1 MRIFRV
7 LGALLSLALVVSFPF
22 VPMSRSGA
30 QEPAIALTLI
40 AQTPI
45 TTRDEPEVT
54 ITLRAENLGEE
65 PYEDLSVG
73 FLIGQQITSRVQYE
87 LSLVEGPLDPLIYV
101 DTFTQDG
108 SLDPGA
114 SREFDVGV
122 DLGAID
128 GISDLDSFVYP
139 ARLDL
144 RSAGA
149 PVATLDTPL
158 VHLVRD
164 PEVPIRLSWWAEFD
178 APIAMDPQGRLDDPA
193 FEVAI
198 AERGALR
205 QQVETLRTAV
215 SGDDGAVGVDLVV
228 TPAVVEQLTRMAD
241 GYERSF
247 GEPVR
252 VDEPPATHAASLLGS
267 LRTLVADPD
276 VHLVTTPFS
285 GPLLPSLASGGLA
298 RDLARQQML
307 GDTIVADELDRTPT
321 AVTARPPQGAVDEP
335 SLQWLAD
342 RGTATLLMQAESV
355 ERAVQPNE
363 FAPLPVA
370 TATTADGTQLDV
382 VLPDP
387 GVQDLLGDPIL
398 LADPVLAG
406 QAVLGELATIWR
418 EQPVPGPQPDG
429 SETVRGIAVALPA
442 SLPAGMWGPIVRRL
456 TQAPFLVPTQAAEF
470 VDVVMPGQGPATI
483 VTSTE
488 RFPRDYVDAIRDQ
501 RRNVNAYRSMLTA
514 QSPQP
519 ERLDR
524 NLLYAEA
531 GEFVV
536 EPDVGRR
543 WYDQVNAVTG
553 SIFANVLPDV
563 AQEFLLT
570 SSEGSIPLRMGDP
583 GPSPLTVQ
591 IVMRSASFEFPT
603 GAERT
608 VTLEGPD
615 EVVTVDVVAK
625 ASGPQTIRVKTRA
638 PSGRDL
644 GEDQN
649 LVVRTTA
656 VNSVALWITVGA
668 GVLLLLLWARRLI
681 RRPTP
686 SPPTP

>member
-1 MRIFRV
+1 MRTLRV
-7 LGALLSLALVVSFPF
+7 LAALLSVVVVAFPLVPTSP
-22 VPMSRSGA
+22 SDA
-30 QEPAIALTLI
+30 QEPAIDLTLI

-54 ITLRAENLGEE
+54 ITFRAENLGDE

-73 FLIGQQITSRVQYE
+73 VLIGQQITSRVQYE

-101 DTFTQDG
+101 DTFSQEG

-114 SREFDVGV
+114 SREFDLSV
-122 DLGAID
+122 DLETID
-128 GISDLDSFVYP
+128 GISDVDSFVYP
-139 ARLDL
+139 ARVDL
-144 RSAGA
+144 RSAGV

-158 VHLVRD
+158 IHLVRD
-164 PEVPIRLSWWAEFD
+164 PEVPIRLSWWAEVD

-193 FEVAI
+193 FEA
-198 AERGALR
+198 ALAQSGALR
-205 QQVETLRTAV
+205 QQVESLRSAV
-215 SGDDGAVGVDLVV
+215 SGADDEIGVDVV
-228 TPAVVEQLTRMAD
+228 ITPSIVDQLARMAD

-252 VDEPPATHAASLLGS
+252 ADEPPATDAASVLGS
-267 LRTLVADPD
+267 LRGLVADPD

-298 RDLARQQML
+298 RDLSRQQL
-307 GDTIVADELDRTPT
+307 FGDSIVADELDHAPTPG
-321 AVTARPPQGAVDEP
+321 TARPPQGAVDEP

-342 RGTATLLMQAESV
+342 RGASVLLMQADST
-355 ERAVQPNE
+355 ERPVQPNE
-363 FAPLPVA
+363 FAPLPLA
-370 TATTADGTQLDV
+370 TTATADGTELDV

-387 GVQDLLGDPIL
+387 GIQEL
-398 LADPVLAG
+398 LADPVLLVDPVRAS

-442 SLPAGMWGPIVRRL
+442 SLPAGMWGPVVRRL
-456 TQAPFLVPTQAAEF
+456 TQAPFLDPTLASEF
-470 VDVVMPGQGPATI
+470 VDVVTPGQGPATLI
-483 VTSTE
+483 PSTA
-488 RFPRDYVDAIRDQ
+488 RFPRDYVEAIRDQ
-501 RRNVNAYRSMLTA
+501 RRNVNAYRSMLTTS
-514 QSPQP
+514 SPQP
-519 ERLDR
+519 DRLDR

-531 GEFVV
+531 GQYVA
-536 EPDVGRR
+536 EPGVGRR
-543 WYDQVNAVTG
+543 WYDQVNATTG
-553 SIFANVLPDV
+553 SIFASVLPDV
-563 AQEFLLT
+563 GQEFLLT

-583 GPSPLTVQ
+583 GSSALTVQ
-591 IVMRSASFEFPT
+591 VVMRSASFEFPN
-603 GAERT
+603 GNERT
-608 VTLEGPD
+608 ATLEGPH
-615 EVVTVDVVAK
+615 EVVAVDVVAK
-625 ASGPQTIRVKTRA
+625 ASGPQTIRVKVRA

-686 SPPTP
+686 SLPTP